1 MTIKDI
7 SEALNISISTV
18 SKALNDATDIAEET
32 KLMVRKYAESMGY
45 RLKTRQT
52 SRRICALYE
61 RVDSDTRNNILTHVF
76 TAFNDIAVANNF
88 EVITDTIASKPEG
101 FNLNDYLKSN
111 NLCAAFIVGMKYDSP
126 VYKQLR
132 KTSVPIVLMDNRV
145 SDSPMI
151 ASVSSD
157 NTAAIVRAVKHLAKL
172 GHEKIGLIMGEKN
185 SLVSA
190 ERLAGYV
197 LGLAQANLDFNF
209 DYVYQGDYTKASG
222 EQAAEFFCDTDVTAV
237 ISCSDFMAMGLI
249 DGLTSQGKRVP
260 QDFSVIGFDDIHL
273 LKYTNYNL
281 TTMKQDFVQMG
292 EQAFRQISEMLAGRS
307 SQQIMLGCQLIE
319 RGSVLDMRK
328 K

>member
-45 RLKTRQT
+45 RLKTRQA

-61 RVDSDTRNNILTHVF
+61 RVDSDTRNNILTHVIS
-76 TAFNDIAVANNF
+76 AFNDIAIANNF

-101 FNLNDYLKSN
+101 FNLDEYLKSN
-111 NLCAAFIVGMKYDSP
+111 NFCAAFIVGMNFDSP

-132 KTSVPIVLMDNRV
+132 KAHVPIVLLDNRV
-145 SDSPMI
+145 TDSPMI
-151 ASVSSD
+151 SSVSSD
-157 NTAAIVRAVKHLAKL
+157 NTDAIVRAVKYLSNL
-172 GHEKIGLIMGEKN
+172 GHEKIGLLMGEKN
-185 SLVSA
+185 SLISA

-197 LGLAQANLDFNF
+197 LGLAQEDKDFNLE
-209 DYVYQGDYTKASG
+209 YVYQGDFTKESG
-222 EQAAEFFCDTDVTAV
+222 EQAAAFFCDTNVTAI

-249 DGLTSQGKRVP
+249 DGLAAQGKRVP
-260 QDFSVIGFDDIHL
+260 QDISVIGFDDIHL

-281 TTMKQDFVQMG
+281 TTMKQDFAQMG
-292 EQAFRQISEMLAGRS
+292 EQAFRQISEMLSGRS

-319 RGSVLDMRK
+319 RGSVLDLRK

>member
-45 RLKTRQT
+45 RLKPKQA
-52 SRRICALYE
+52 SRRICAMYE
-61 RVDSDTRNNILTHVF
+61 RVDSDTRNNILTHVI
-76 TAFNDIAVANNF
+76 TAFTDVAIANNF
-88 EVITDTIASKPEG
+88 EVITDSIASKPDG
-101 FNLNDYLKSN
+101 FNLDEYLKSN
-111 NLCAAFIVGMKYDSP
+111 NFCAAFIVGMKFNTP
-126 VYKQLR
+126 AYKQLK
-132 KTSVPIVLMDNRV
+132 KTTVPIVLLDNRV
-145 SDSPMI
+145 SDAPLI

-157 NTAAIVRAVKHLAKL
+157 NTAAIERAVRYLSKL
-172 GHEKIGLIMGEKN
+172 GHEKIGLLMGENN

-197 LGLAQANLDFNF
+197 LGLAQASKDFNM
-209 DYVYQGDYTKASG
+209 DYVYRGDFTKESG
-222 EQAAEFFCDTDVTAV
+222 VRAAEFFCKTDVTAV

-249 DGLTSQGKRVP
+249 DGLIAHGKRVP
-260 QDFSVIGFDDIHL
+260 EDISVVGFDDIHI

-281 TTMKQDFVQMG
+281 TTVKQDFAQMG
-292 EQAFRQISEMLAGRS
+292 EQAFKQISEMLAGRS

-319 RGSVLDMRK
+319 RGSVADRRVK
-328 K
+328 